1 MVNNQIFWAAYL
13 GYVWGVLGY
22 GDCYLYTVCPGTVT
36 VFNLPIINIIRFPRH
51 FLSLADL
58 TPPPSS
64 VLDPGEQQ
72 LSLSCDVWT
81 WNLESGIISART
93 AKQVTQLLWP
103 Y

>member
-51 FLSLADL
+51 FLSLL
-58 TPPPSS
+58 TSPLLPHQFWPLLNNNS
-64 VLDPGEQQ
+64 
-72 LSLSCDVWT
+72 LSLSLVMFGHGI
-81 WNLESGIISART
+81 WNHLSWLSQAGH
-93 AKQVTQLLWP
+93 
-103 Y
+103 